1 MRVASNRNY
10 TAWKGEIP
18 VGSYYT
24 VGLAGQEFLQA
35 LKDRGEILGSRCERC
50 EQVYVPAPI
59 FCERCFAEL
68 KKHEPVE
75 SEGEVVTFAICHR
88 DIEGKHL
95 DPPRVAA
102 AVRLDGA
109 TSVLV
114 HNGLGDP
121 TKWKIG
127 ARAKVKLAANRR
139 GSILDIEGFEL
150 V

>member
-1 MRVASNRNY
+1 
-10 TAWKGEIP
+10 
-18 VGSYYT
+18 
-24 VGLAGQEFLQA
+24 
-35 LKDRGEILGSRCERC
+35 
-50 EQVYVPAPI
+50 VPASI

-68 KKHEPVE
+68 TTHEPVQA
-75 SEGEVVTFAICHR
+75 EGEVVTFAICHR
-88 DIEGKHL
+88 DLEGNPL

-114 HNGLGDP
+114 HHGLGDP
-121 TKWKIG
+121 TKWTIG
-127 ARAKVKLAANRR
+127 ARAKVKLATNRS